1 MLIHSTVAPR
11 LGLSVHQ
18 EALQSVT
25 RGLVGDSSF
34 AILPEVTSQQ
44 TFVLTF
50 LFQLVRIA
58 IPLVH
63 MAFS

>member
-1 MLIHSTVAPR
+1 MAPR
-11 LGLSVHQ
+11 LGLTVHQ
-18 EALQSVT
+18 EALNSVT

-58 IPLVH
+58 SARVLIL
-63 MAFS
+63 SC